1 MTTLRALL
9 CVSIAAAGASLLAD
23 PSSLG
28 VPRALAQGQGQP
40 AGAPAAAAAD
50 APSGPAIDISGYWTP
65 TMNEDGMERGGG
77 SELHDYGG
85 FALNE
90 AGRLW
95 ALSYD
100 PSRVTLRHHQCDA
113 YVTPYQMRATG
124 NFRAWEE
131 RDPHNQRLVAI
142 HWWAQV
148 TEGHRVIWMDGRPHP
163 PAWAPHTFRGFSTG
177 KFVGTA
183 LVVSTTHLK
192 QGWLRRNGT
201 PESDQ
206 ATVTEFFVRHGD
218 HLTNTT
224 VVTDPV
230 FLTEPMV
237 RSNDY
242 YRAPVDHGTWLYA
255 CDDSEQIVG
264 RAPEVVPHYD
274 FGKQPYAREYAERHM
289 LPLGV
294 AWTGAASMYPEYAA
308 TAKTMTDAQGVALLS
323 PAPGRPHET
332 STAIDPEP
340 KDGEVHVLPI
350 RNNVYMLVGDGGNIV
365 VQTGDQGAFVVDTG
379 TGKLSEKVI
388 AAINTLS
395 QRPIQFIANTSFLA
409 DRTGGNAKL
418 GAAGMDPSLPGSFFV
433 NSAPRAVTG
442 LFADPLRHATLLA
455 HNNVT
460 TRMQDAK
467 IPEDAI
473 PGDTYLEERR
483 RKSHNDDSI
492 ELFYE
497 PNAVTDGDSIVVF
510 RRADVIVAGDIL
522 DLTRYPM
529 IDPKNG
535 GSIQGEIKALND
547 ILDRTNYEHE
557 GEGGTYVVPGHGF
570 LADEHEVVEYRDM
583 VVIVRDRVKAMVDAG
598 ATLAQVRAARLTADY
613 DTRYGAN
620 TGPWTTDMFVD
631 AVYNSL
637 KAATP
642 ASRAGR

>member
-1 MTTLRALL
+1 
-9 CVSIAAAGASLLAD
+9 
-23 PSSLG
+23 
-28 VPRALAQGQGQP
+28 
-40 AGAPAAAAAD
+40 
-50 APSGPAIDISGYWTP
+50 
-65 TMNEDGMERGGG
+65 
-77 SELHDYGG
+77 
-85 FALNE
+85 
-90 AGRLW
+90 
-95 ALSYD
+95 
-100 PSRVTLRHHQCDA
+100 
-113 YVTPYQMRATG
+113 
-124 NFRAWEE
+124 
-131 RDPHNQRLVAI
+131 
-142 HWWAQV
+142 
-148 TEGHRVIWMDGRPHP
+148 
-163 PAWAPHTFRGFSTG
+163 
-177 KFVGTA
+177 
-183 LVVSTTHLK
+183 
-192 QGWLRRNGT
+192 
-201 PESDQ
+201 
-206 ATVTEFFVRHGD
+206 
-218 HLTNTT
+218 
-224 VVTDPV
+224 
-230 FLTEPMV
+230 
-237 RSNDY
+237 
-242 YRAPVDHGTWLYA
+242 
-255 CDDSEQIVG
+255 
-264 RAPEVVPHYD
+264 
-274 FGKQPYAREYAERHM
+274 
-289 LPLGV
+289 
-294 AWTGAASMYPEYAA
+294 
-308 TAKTMTDAQGVALLS
+308 
-323 PAPGRPHET
+323 
-332 STAIDPEP
+332 
-340 KDGEVHVLPI
+340 
-350 RNNVYMLVGDGGNIV
+350 MLVGDGGNIV